1 MILIVTNVFNGDIR
15 AVLTISQLLKYRNVY
30 TYANIKITGGFTLF
44 YCADVALLVFS
55 VVNALEKTRKVVLNG
70 KFQIKIKTSS
80 SDVNLQFSLMCTFR
94 DPITYV

>member
-44 YCADVALLVFS
+44 YCEDVALLVFS
-55 VVNALEKTRKVVLNG
+55 VVNEPWLSDLFIHCGLSLFGSPKSNQKWNPALV
-70 KFQIKIKTSS
+70 S
-80 SDVNLQFSLMCTFR
+80 
-94 DPITYV
+94 